1 MVVVT
6 DVFTNLALTAAR
18 ARGLD
23 GMRMLVLPHPMESR
37 STTEIRQIAA
47 DRLDE
52 ISKLLARNS

>member
-1 MVVVT
+1 MT
-6 DVFTNLALTAAR
+6 EVFTNLALTAAR

-37 STTEIRQIAA
+37 PTTEIRQIAG

-52 ISKLLARNS
+52 IASLLARNI